1 MVTLAELRARYDA
14 GNELHKRIA
23 TGSVVALMALV
34 LLLAGGAFF
43 VAFVLLCAM
52 LMILEWM
59 ELTKNDDRRLRLFGF
74 AYVLLPCLSLIM
86 LRSIV
91 FPDLAELEAETNS
104 LPVLH
109 LICIVVATDV
119 GAFAAGKTFGKHKLA
134 PSISPGKTWEGL
146 GGGVLAASI
155 VSMSFAPFVMF
166 PSSSMGCIL
175 LGGVLA
181 VIAQA
186 GDLFESWV
194 KRRAG
199 VKDSGKLLPGHGG
212 ILDRTDGFVFAAPV
226 YLFTAILGG
235 GVSLT

>member
-1 MVTLAELRARYDA
+1 MVSLAELRARYDA
-14 GNELHKRIA
+14 GNELHKRIV
-23 TGSVVALMALV
+23 TGSIVAFAALV
-34 LLLAGGAFF
+34 LLLIGGAFF
-43 VAFVLLCAM
+43 IGIVLLCAM

-59 ELTKNDDRRLRLFGF
+59 ELTKNESRRLQLAGF
-74 AYVLLPCLSLIM
+74 VYVLLPCLSLIM

-91 FPDLAELEAETNS
+91 FPDLAELEAETS
-104 LPVLH
+104 AIPVLH
-109 LICIVVATDV
+109 MICIVIATDV

-146 GGGVLAASI
+146 AGGVLAASI

-166 PSSSMGCIL
+166 PTSSMGCVL

-186 GDLFESWV
+186 GDLFESWI

-212 ILDRTDGFVFAAPV
+212 ILDRVDGIVFAAPV
-226 YLFTAILGG
+226 YLFTVILGG